1 MRGRFG
7 RGRSRRG
14 GRTYGGAVGLAI
26 AALGIGALVMLLVRA
41 RGAARENDIEEAL
54 ETVKG
59 QIKEV
64 ATALRENEAKK
75 VEGRVDREKGTAE
88 ETKDELRRII
98 RESVRKSGLQR

>member
-1 MRGRFG
+1 MRGRFA

-26 AALGIGALVMLLVRA
+26 AAPGIGALVMLGRA
-41 RGAARENDIEEAL
+41 RGAAHKKEIKEAL

-75 VEGRVDREKGTAE
+75 AEGRMDREKGTAE

-98 RESVRKSGLQR
+98 RESVRKSGLHR

>member
-14 GRTYGGAVGLAI
+14 GRTYGGAVGPAI
-26 AALGIGALVMLLVRA
+26 TALGIGALVMLLVRA

-64 ATALRENEAKK
+64 VTALRENEAKK
-75 VEGRVDREKGTAE
+75 VEGHTDREKGTAE
-88 ETKDELRRII
+88 DKDELRRII